1 MTDWTTVSALATGGG
16 TLVLAVATF
25 ASVRSANRAARVAE
39 RALMTGLRP
48 LLVPSKLDDGAQ
60 KVYFQGGDH
69 VLLGG
74 GKAIAQEQDG
84 AILLA
89 ASLRN
94 AGSGLAVLHGWHV
107 WTRRVT
113 DERPP
118 DTTPASEDFRRLQRD
133 LYVPAGDT
141 GFWQGAF
148 RDPGGQD
155 YERARQAIKDGETL
169 TIDLLYGDNEG
180 GQRIITRFILRPGE
194 DGFLI
199 SSATH
204 HWNVDRPDPR

>member
-74 GKAIAQEQDG
+74 GRAFAQEQDG

-94 AGSGLAVLHGWHV
+94 AGSGLAVLHGWRFHPGD
-107 WTRRVT
+107 RRGEDRPGPADFT
-113 DERPP
+113 DQ
-118 DTTPASEDFRRLQRD
+118 ARD
-133 LYVPAGDT
+133 LYVAPGDT
-141 GFWQGAF
+141 GFWQGA
-148 RDPGGQD
+148 R
-155 YERARQAIKDGETL
+155 
-169 TIDLLYGDNEG
+169 
-180 GQRIITRFILRPGE
+180 
-194 DGFLI
+194 
-199 SSATH
+199 SATPAARTTS
-204 HWNVDRPDPR
+204 VLARPSRMVRR

>member
-1 MTDWTTVSALATGGG
+1 VTDWTTVSALATGAG

-74 GKAIAQEQDG
+74 GRAIAQDHDG

-94 AGSGLAVLHGWHV
+94 AGSGLAVLHGWRFHPGDL
-107 WTRRVT
+107 RGE
-113 DERPP
+113 DRPGP
-118 DTTPASEDFRRLQRD
+118 EDFTDQARD
-133 LYVPAGDT
+133 LYVAPGDT